1 MAIHQ
6 HEAIRELVAWCR
18 QQRDQTRES
27 LEWFE
32 SGRMHIGTQGPA
44 QLMKDESIEHMARL
58 REIISRMDALIA
70 KYGEL

>member
-6 HEAIRELVAWCR
+6 HEAIRELIAWCR
-18 QQRDQTRES
+18 QQRDQAAES

-32 SGRMHIGTQGPA
+32 SGKMHIGTQVPGEPF
-44 QLMKDESIEHMARL
+44 KDESPAHMVKL
-58 REIISRMDALIA
+58 REIISQMDKLIV